1 MKPNALR
8 RAPPRAT
15 WITDPV
21 ALLAALDAGERA
33 ACAPTRAPEGDHEA
47 ARHEDEMATTDLDT
61 LVEDPSGPAPVE
73 PPPSGPRLLDG
84 ERVLRRLEEHE
95 VVVIVRRRRAA

>member
-1 MKPNALR
+1 MKPNAIR
-8 RAPPRAT
+8 RAPPRST

-21 ALLAALDAGERA
+21 ALLAALDAAERA
-33 ACAPTRAPEGDHEA
+33 LTASTAAPEPIREDANDDADHA
-47 ARHEDEMATTDLDT
+47 DANLDA
-61 LVEDPSGPAPVE
+61 LVEDLTPPVIVE